1 MGSRQGRRLGIAD
14 ERTAM
19 DTTASA
25 ADASHDLASK
35 LRRLI
40 GEAEDLLRSAAD
52 TGDEAFNAARERVSE
67 QVRHMRDELEDLED
81 KAARNARR
89 AARAAD
95 RAVHEHPYGAMG
107 LAAAVGLL
115 IGVLVARR

>member
-1 MGSRQGRRLGIAD
+1 MDPVATAAEARQG
-14 ERTAM
+14 
-19 DTTASA
+19 
-25 ADASHDLASK
+25 LATS

-40 GEAEDLLRSAAD
+40 GEAEDLLQAAAD
-52 TGDEAFNAARERVSE
+52 TGDEAFDTARERVSE
-67 QVRHMRDELEDLED
+67 QVRHMREELEDLEE
-81 KAARNARR
+81 AASRRARR

-95 RAVHEHPYGAMG
+95 RAVHDHPYGAMG